1 MDTRHV
7 CGGRRAAD
15 VVNDVVVITG
25 PPGCGA
31 AAAAELLARRVSRAA
46 VIDTDRLH
54 EMIVVGRREPWEG
67 AEGDAQQALR
77 IRNACVLA
85 ANFVAAGYRPIIV
98 DRLTDETAARYRSA
112 LEPARV
118 KILLLLPSFEAVDQ
132 RNSSRSPP
140 FAADVLRTL
149 YESQRDLS
157 EFDHL
162 LDNTNLNA
170 TEVADRLH
178 GDLFGP

>member
-1 MDTRHV
+1 MS
-7 CGGRRAAD
+7 
-15 VVNDVVVITG
+15 DVVVITG

-31 AAAAELLARRVSRAA
+31 AAAAELLARRVTRAA

-67 AEGDAQQALR
+67 DEGDVQHALR
-77 IRNACVLA
+77 VRNACALA
-85 ANFVAAGYRPIIV
+85 TNFVAAGHHPIIL
-98 DRLTDETAARYRSA
+98 DRLTDETAARYRAA

-140 FAADVLRTL
+140 FAADVLRKL

-170 TEVADRLH
+170 TEVAERLYA
-178 GDLFGP
+178 DLFGT

>member
-1 MDTRHV
+1 MS
-7 CGGRRAAD
+7 
-15 VVNDVVVITG
+15 DVVVITG
-25 PPGCGA
+25 PPGCGGE
-31 AAAAELLARRVSRAA
+31 AAAELLARRVSRAT

-67 AEGDAQQALR
+67 AEGTAQRELH
-77 IRNACVLA
+77 IRNACALA
-85 ANFVAAGYRPIIV
+85 ANFVAAGYHPIII
-98 DRLTDETAARYRSA
+98 DRLTDETAARYRAA
-112 LEPARV
+112 LAPARV

-132 RNSSRSPP
+132 RNASRSPP
-140 FAADVLRTL
+140 FAADVLRSL

-170 TEVADRLH
+170 TEVAERLH
-178 GDLFGP
+178 EDLFGD